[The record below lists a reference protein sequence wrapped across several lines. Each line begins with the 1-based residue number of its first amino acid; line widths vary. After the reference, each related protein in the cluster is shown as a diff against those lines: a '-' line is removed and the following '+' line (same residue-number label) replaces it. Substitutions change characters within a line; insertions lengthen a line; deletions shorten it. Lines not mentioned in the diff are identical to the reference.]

1 MPELAPDTRTRVALS
16 ELSGVTLM
24 GGPATARLEY
34 ARGGD
39 AEWDTS
45 TDFPAVA
52 CPDLVA
58 VSWEYSGVTVSAV
71 LEIVSARYCS
81 LEDIRS
87 YRADEFML
95 GNTSDSDLFAA
106 RAWAEDR
113 IEGSGGAHRF
123 FQPVVR
129 KGWVD
134 RPNCTTAAVP
144 LMGDYPAHDI
154 LEVLSAVDQD
164 GEERDVRR
172 LSPTQLDVRDL
183 KPRSAAEVTMLV
195 GMRETPPGMR
205 ECVISLAAWHLLPKV
220 TPENATSGTVGDNF
234 MRFVVGGV
242 DGAATSLPEVNAFID
257 RYGFKDYLVR

>member
-1 MPELAPDTRTRVALS
+1 MPCLSPDTRTRVSLS

-24 GGPATARLEY
+24 GGPATARLGY
-34 ARGGD
+34 ARGGS

-45 TDFPAVA
+45 TAFPAVV
-52 CPDLVA
+52 CPDLVT

-71 LEIVSARYCS
+71 VELVSARYCT
-81 LEDIRS
+81 LDEIRA

-95 GNTSDSDLFAA
+95 GNTSDDDLFAA

-134 RPNCTTAAVP
+134 RPNCTTVAVP

-154 LEVLSAVDQD
+154 LEVLSATDQD
-164 GEERDVRR
+164 GNECEVRRQSAIQLDVRR
-172 LSPTQLDVRDL
+172 L
-183 KPRSAAEVTMLV
+183 KPGSAAEVTMLV

-205 ECVISLAAWHLLPKV
+205 ECVMSLAAWHLLPKV

-234 MRFVVGGV
+234 MHFVVGGV
-242 DGAATSLPEVNAFID
+242 NGAYTSLPEVNAFID

>member
-1 MPELAPDTRTRVALS
+1 MRVALS
-16 ELSGVTLM
+16 ELPGVTLM
-24 GGPATARLEY
+24 GGPATARLGY

-52 CPDLVA
+52 CPDLVT
-58 VSWEYSGVTVSAV
+58 VSWEYSGVDVSAV
-71 LEIVSARYCS
+71 VEVVSARYCS

-87 YRADEFML
+87 YRADEYML
-95 GNTSDSDLFAA
+95 GNTPDGALFAA

-154 LEVLSAVDQD
+154 LEVLLAVDQD

-172 LSPTQLDVRDL
+172 LSPTQLDVRAL
-183 KPRSAAEVTMLV
+183 KPGSAAEVTMLV

-242 DGAATSLPEVNAFID
+242 DGAFTSLPEVNAFID